1 MMLAT
6 SQNTLAHTLTELGA
20 AHAAAH
26 KLLLDTLAQSLPE
39 PAELLALLPEALRAG
54 SPDHY
59 CRHLLYAD
67 PGGAY
72 SMMFL
77 VWRPGQHSPV
87 HGHQSWCTYKVLSGD
102 LHEEYFTWDD
112 ATETAVYGGCAT
124 RRPGDV
130 VKATPGL
137 RQIHRL
143 GNPATA
149 EAPAISLHIYGVD
162 QAHISTGVN
171 LVIPP
176 ENVLLQPVGRV
187 TH

>member
-6 SQNTLAHTLTELGA
+6 SQSTLAHTLSELAA
-20 AHAAAH
+20 AHTAAH

-39 PAELLALLPEALRAG
+39 PTALLALLPEALHEG
-54 SPDHY
+54 SPDAY

-67 PGGAY
+67 PQGAY
-72 SMMFL
+72 SLMFL

-87 HGHQSWCTYKVLSGD
+87 HGHQRWCAYKVLSGD
-102 LHEEYFTWDD
+102 LQEEFYSWDE
-112 ATETAVYGGCAT
+112 ATSTARYCGSAT

-130 VKATPGL
+130 IKAAPGL
-137 RQIHRL
+137 QQIHRL
-143 GNPATA
+143 GNPVTA
-149 EAPAISLHIYGVD
+149 IRPAISLHIYGVD
-162 QAHISTGVN
+162 QAHIQTGIN

-176 ENVLLQPVGRV
+176 ENVMLKSADRQ